1 MPIEFISTSS
11 EVRVRQSFI
20 SPTVYLDHWAIRL
33 FSDNRTLQDRLVN
46 VLQSK
51 GGTLLLSNISFSEF
65 AALSDP
71 RHAADAEDFI
81 ERLLPNIYL
90 TDFALDKV
98 LERERTEPNNAKRFW
113 PSADL
118 PQLKLFAERSQD
130 APLGFTM
137 RGFIA
142 QVHEN
147 RVGISTVIAE
157 VVQQIKVGMEAAR
170 ADSSYIAKARTAPR
184 PMRVLVPL
192 SFLAN

>member
-1 MPIEFISTSS
+1 MLLVRIEMPIEFFGTPP

-33 FSDNRTLQDRLVN
+33 FSDDLDLQDRFVN
-46 VLQSK
+46 ALRTK
-51 GGTLLLSNISFSEF
+51 GGTLLLSNISFGEF
-65 AALSDP
+65 AAPSDP

-98 LERERTEPNNAKRFW
+98 LAQEHSEPNNIRRFW

-118 PQLKLFAERSQD
+118 PQLKLFAERAQN

-137 RGFIA
+137 RGFISLA
-142 QVHEN
+142 HVNRAAIAAVTTEVIQQVKS
-147 RVGISTVIAE
+147 GI
-157 VVQQIKVGMEAAR
+157 EAVR
-170 ADSSYIAKARTAPR
+170 ADAA
-184 PMRVLVPL
+184 
-192 SFLAN
+192 